1 MESGKCQGMMKPM
14 KTTGPLQEKSYRYAL
29 DVVLFCKRLV
39 EERREFVLSKQL
51 LKSGTSVGA
60 NIEEAQQAQS
70 RNDFVS
76 KLSIALKEGYES
88 RFWLRLIHDSGY
100 DDLRQISALT
110 VQVDAIIS
118 MLVRSIKTAKDRS

>member
-1 MESGKCQGMMKPM
+1 MESGKCQGMMKLM
-14 KTTGPLQEKSYRYAL
+14 KTTGPLQEKSYCYAL

-39 EERREFVLSKQL
+39 EEKREFVLSKQL

-70 RNDFVS
+70 RSDFVS

-88 RFWLRLIHDSGY
+88 RFWLRLIHDAGY